1 MNQNYPLDYVG
12 AALAANSRHFAAKA
26 APTKW
31 VAFFLAMFVLSAP
44 ATADIY
50 TYTDANG
57 IVHFSNA
64 RDNKNDKVVVAAQ
77 RDESRSELPRG
88 QVQVSQAGK
97 NRFVPLVEEAAR
109 AYQVDAA
116 LLHAVIS
123 AESGYN
129 PTAVS
134 NKGAVGLMQL
144 MPETARRYGV
154 ENSFDPEQN
163 IRGGTK
169 YLSYLLQLFN
179 NNLELTVA
187 AYNAGENAVIRHG
200 YSIPPYRETL
210 AYVPKVLKLQKKYL
224 SIL

>member
-1 MNQNYPLDYVG
+1 MKFLLLPILLF
-12 AALAANSRHFAAKA
+12 ALAPSAK
-26 APTKW
+26 
-31 VAFFLAMFVLSAP
+31 
-44 ATADIY
+44 ADIY

-64 RDNKNDKVVVAAQ
+64 RENKNDKIVVAMQ
-77 RDESRSELPRG
+77 RDEYRSGPVRS
-88 QVQVSQAGK
+88 QVRISQDGK
-97 NRFVPLVEEAAR
+97 NRYTPLVEEAAR
-109 AYQVDAA
+109 IYQVDAA

-129 PTAVS
+129 PAAIS

-154 ENSFDPEQN
+154 ENSLDPEQN

-169 YLSYLLQLFN
+169 YLSYLLQMFN
-179 NNLELTVA
+179 NNLELAVA

>member
-1 MNQNYPLDYVG
+1 MISSLL
-12 AALAANSRHFAAKA
+12 AILLFALVPSAK
-26 APTKW
+26 
-31 VAFFLAMFVLSAP
+31 
-44 ATADIY
+44 ADIY

-57 IVHFSNA
+57 IAHFSNV
-64 RDNKNDKVVVAAQ
+64 RINKSDIIVVAMQ
-77 RDESRSELPRG
+77 RDESRIG
-88 QVQVSQAGK
+88 QSRDPAQFSQVE
-97 NRFVPLVEEAAR
+97 RFASIVAEAAR
-109 AYQVDAA
+109 IYQVDAA

-134 NKGAVGLMQL
+134 HKGAVGLMQL

-154 ENSFDPEQN
+154 ENSFDPAQN
-163 IRGGTK
+163 IRGGAQ
-169 YLSYLLQLFN
+169 YISYLLQLFGN
-179 NNLELTVA
+179 NIELALA

-210 AYVPKVLKLQKKYL
+210 GYVPKVLKLQKKYR

>member
-1 MNQNYPLDYVG
+1 MKYLLLTILLF
-12 AALAANSRHFAAKA
+12 ALA
-26 APTKW
+26 P
-31 VAFFLAMFVLSAP
+31 SAE
-44 ATADIY
+44 ADIY
-50 TYTDANG
+50 TYTDASG
-57 IVHFSNA
+57 IVHFSNVPV
-64 RDNKNDKVVVAAQ
+64 NKNDKIVVAAQ
-77 RDESRSELPRG
+77 RDGNRSELPRG

-97 NRFVPLVEEAAR
+97 SLFTPLVEEAAR
-109 AYQVDAA
+109 TYQVNAA

-129 PTAVS
+129 PSAVS

-154 ENSFDPEQN
+154 ANSLDPEQN

-169 YLSYLLQLFN
+169 YLRYLLQLFD
-179 NNLELTVA
+179 NNLELAVA
-187 AYNAGENAVIRHG
+187 AYNAGENAVIRYG

-224 SIL
+224 SAL

>member
-1 MNQNYPLDYVG
+1 MKYLLLTILLF
-12 AALAANSRHFAAKA
+12 ALA
-26 APTKW
+26 P
-31 VAFFLAMFVLSAP
+31 SAE
-44 ATADIY
+44 ADIY
-50 TYTDANG
+50 TYTDASG
-57 IVHFSNA
+57 IVHFSNVPV
-64 RDNKNDKVVVAAQ
+64 NKNDKIVVAAQ
-77 RDESRSELPRG
+77 RDENRPTLPRG

-97 NRFVPLVEEAAR
+97 SLFTPLVEEAAR
-109 AYQVDAA
+109 TYQVNAA

-129 PTAVS
+129 PSAVS

-154 ENSFDPEQN
+154 ANSLDPEQN

-169 YLSYLLQLFN
+169 YLRYLLQLFD
-179 NNLELTVA
+179 NNLELAVA
-187 AYNAGENAVIRHG
+187 AYNAGENAVIRYG

-224 SIL
+224 SAL